1 MRYNNVIFAFF
12 VRSDVDDAAK
22 AAFTENVQK
31 IITDASGVVDKVD
44 EWGIRKLAY
53 PIQKKSEGFYVVIEF
68 QAESDLPKELGRR
81 LRIADACVRHIII
94 NKDDE

>member
-1 MRYNNVIFAFF
+1 MTNYELMYILDSA
-12 VRSDVDDAAK
+12 VDDAAK

-53 PIQKKSEGFYVVIEF
+53 PIQKKSEGFYVVIDF
-68 QAESDLPKELGRR
+68 QAESDLPRELGRR

>member
-1 MRYNNVIFAFF
+1 MTNYELMYILDSA
-12 VRSDVDDAAK
+12 VDDAAK

-31 IITDASGVVDKVD
+31 IITDASGTVDKVD

-53 PIQKKSEGFYVVIEF
+53 PIQKKNEGFYVVIDF
-68 QAESDLPKELGRR
+68 SAEKELPKELDRR

>member
-1 MRYNNVIFAFF
+1 MTNYELMYILD
-12 VRSDVDDAAK
+12 STIDDAAK
-22 AAFTENVQK
+22 ESFTENVQK
-31 IITDASGVVDKVD
+31 IITDASGNVDNVD

-53 PIQKKSEGFYVVIEF
+53 PIQKKNEGFYVVINF
-68 QAESDLPKELGRR
+68 SAEKELPKELDRR